1 MKKDEAVHNLEE
13 AGYMINDLYVRAWE
27 TALYP
32 TQHGWGRSIAS
43 IAMIPVLSAASIGQL
58 VSTAVAKQVPSDV
71 YDNVSNL
78 INPKKPE

>member
-32 TQHGWGRSIAS
+32 TQHGWGKSIAHM
-43 IAMIPVLSAASIGQL
+43 AMIPILSAASVGQF
-58 VSTAVAKQVPSDV
+58 VSTAVAKQVPADV

-78 INPKKPE
+78 INPKKSE

>member
-1 MKKDEAVHNLEE
+1 VKKDEAVQNLEQ
-13 AGYMINDLYVRAWE
+13 AGYMINDLYARAWA

-32 TQHGWGRSIAS
+32 SQHGWGKSIAS
-43 IAMIPVLSAASIGQL
+43 AAMIPVLSAASIGQL
-58 VSTAVAKQVPSDV
+58 VSSAVAKQVPADV

>member
-1 MKKDEAVHNLEE
+1 MKKDEAVQNLEE

-32 TQHGWGRSIAS
+32 TQHGWGKSIAS
-43 IAMIPVLSAASIGQL
+43 MAMIPVLSAASLGQI
-58 VSTAVAKQVPSDV
+58 VSAAVAKQVPADV

-78 INPKKPE
+78 ISPKKPK

>member
-13 AGYMINDLYVRAWE
+13 AGYVINDLYVRAWE